1 MATKKREAT
10 KAEVK
15 QLRSYELV
23 FIANPEATDET
34 LDATIGNISQF
45 IANKGGVVSS
55 VEKWGKRKLAYPLK
69 HSLEGNYV
77 LSKFEL
83 DPALSRELENN
94 LQISDQILR
103 HLLVKVGE

>member
-1 MATKKREAT
+1 MNVYENIVIINASLPDEEIDSAIAKIK
-10 KAEVK
+10 EVVAG
-15 QLRSYELV
+15 Q
-23 FIANPEATDET
+23 
-34 LDATIGNISQF
+34 
-45 IANKGGVVSS
+45 GGQIVKTSI
-55 VEKWGKRKLAYPLK
+55 WGKRKLAYPLK